1 MKKALRMKK
10 NNQVLQAIV
19 KKLKNFYLSYSFNL
33 KVKSNKF
40 VYFVS
45 FLIQINNYGLKIHKK
60 KHAYHKNHSKSLNEN
75 NNLSTK
81 FRQNKCLNVYK

>member
-19 KKLKNFYLSYSFNL
+19 KKLNNFYLSYSFIL
-33 KVKSNKF
+33 KVKSDKF

-60 KHAYHKNHSKSLNEN
+60 SMLT
-75 NNLSTK
+75 TK
-81 FRQNKCLNVYK
+81 TIQKA